1 MDKSMIPQT
10 DRVWLHLAQD
20 DLHISISADYG
31 NGTISFGNGK
41 PMPLFGKT
49 QRLQANELES
59 TAAIIVKPSEPECD
73 SLPGTELAS
82 KVCGPDFNWRV
93 GVSSCV
99 VDQGLPAE
107 ELIFCNSFGQLIG
120 RYPVAQIL
128 HDLDVRAPRVVHDR
142 ETGQPIHTVCSF
154 GFSYKLGLWLCWGFE
169 GFMSALTESDAEEYS
184 RMNSMVSM
192 RDTMRL
198 KKAMFLLCNAMEIE
212 KIKHVVDAVIAKHC
226 GTDGPVNVPVSEIY
240 GNTPRITT
248 EIKDLS
254 TRFGTI
260 SDNKCNDVVAEGVEH
275 ELCLEATVPASNEG
289 NKPSPVPESESTQ
302 TKTSHFAN
310 VSGYPY
316 GVRSGE
322 HKQHLVTRKPAAN
335 FNRGGPRTGEHRQHN
350 VIVSQSAADKEYTVV
365 RYKPANGRAKH
376 LRNHHAKYEMSLE
389 ANEVFGYRRGI
400 RNVMYVIDLQEP
412 KVEFKLTERELD
424 LLLKSCVPY
433 KGKVPAGIKVTSPA
447 KELSIAVKAETKR
460 KVPESPKQQEL
471 REAVE
476 TKRFGTVKDSNKDL
490 RQKAKEVKKLQIFGK
505 TSPVH
510 VGLVQTSAF
519 VDEYSVLLA
528 TTQKEL
534 GVLVKAELVRK
545 KSTAVPMYKTFVLKG
560 NDSLVVN
567 SQKQQYPVLAKAV
580 GDSIANKN
588 QAKSVML
595 TQAMEKFTVR
605 PKQPATGYKLKQPIY
620 TGNETSVLLE
630 LAKAINEGFFS
641 AEFKPYYI
649 KDSKLLPAGAEHVVI
664 NNPPRIVLAAPNNSP
679 LFVQEAKNTI
689 DRIRRAYGNFFRGKV
704 TERISEGKE
713 YTLVILGLILP
724 EREPKAIERSRLI
737 HTMVQNMDKIGDV
750 KASVEELNRLTQQIK
765 DATAKAQ
772 GASPGSPD
780 AVKLGT
786 LIDRQ
791 AKLANA
797 LTEALTSDALI
808 INAPVYSI
816 KKGKVW
822 LTVEVVDYNIHDGT
836 LTVRQVRGGNKDK
849 EVVSDLWIYG
859 GGRKII

>member
-1 MDKSMIPQT
+1 MDNSNKQSCK
-10 DRVWLHLAQD
+10 VWLHLAQD
-20 DLHISISADYG
+20 DLQISISADYG
-31 NGTISFGNGK
+31 NGTISFGNGA
-41 PMPLFGKT
+41 PMPVYGT
-49 QRLQANELES
+49 TRRL
-59 TAAIIVKPSEPECD
+59 TAVSSGTCADKPAQSLSAPD
-73 SLPGTELAS
+73 SDSFEGENLAA
-82 KVCGPDFNWRV
+82 KVCGSEFNWRV
-93 GVSSCV
+93 GVSAGVSSGTPV
-99 VDQGLPAE
+99 E

-128 HDLDVRAPRVVHDR
+128 YDLDVRSPRVVHDR
-142 ETGQPIHTVCSF
+142 DTGQPIHTVCSF
-154 GFSYKLGLWLCWGFE
+154 GFSYKLGLWLCWGFD
-169 GFMSALTESDAEEYS
+169 GFMSALTESEAEEYS

-212 KIKHVVDAVIAKHC
+212 NIKHVVNKVIEKHC
-226 GTDGPVNVPVSEIY
+226 GTDGPVSVPVTEIY
-240 GNTPRITT
+240 GTTPSVKHDIQQMAN
-248 EIKDLS
+248 E
-254 TRFGTI
+254 FGQI
-260 SDNKCNDVVAEGVEH
+260 SDNPCDSAVAEGVNQ
-275 ELCLEATVPASNEG
+275 ELCLESTVNEAKSN
-289 NKPSPVPESESTQ
+289 PSDVPESESTQ

-310 VSGYPY
+310 NTSFPY

-322 HKQHLVTRKPAAN
+322 HQQHLVTRRPSAN
-335 FNRGGPRTGEHRQHN
+335 LNRGGPRTGEHRQHH
-350 VIVSQSAADKEYTVV
+350 VIVSQSAAVKEYTVV

-376 LRNHHAKYEMSLE
+376 LRNHHAQYEMSLE

-400 RNVMYVIDLQEP
+400 RNVMYLIDLQEP

-433 KGKVPAGIKVTSPA
+433 KGKVPAGIKVVSPA
-447 KELSIAVKAETKR
+447 KELAIAVKTDAKR
-460 KVPESPKQQEL
+460 KVPESPKQQSL
-471 REAVE
+471 RAAVE
-476 TKRFGTVKDSNKDL
+476 GKGQKTVKEANKDIKS
-490 RQKAKEVKKLQIFGK
+490 KAKEVKKLQIFGK
-505 TSPVH
+505 TSNVQ

-528 TTQKEL
+528 NTAKEL
-534 GVLVKAELVRK
+534 DFLVKAELKRK
-545 KSTAVPMYKTFVLKG
+545 NSTAIPMYKTFVLKG
-560 NDSLVVN
+560 SDSLVVN
-567 SQKQQYPVLAKAV
+567 AQKQQYPVLAKAV

-595 TQAMEKFTVR
+595 TQSMEKFSVR

-630 LAKAINEGFFS
+630 IAKAINEGFFS
-641 AEFKPYYI
+641 AEFKPHFV
-649 KDSKLLPAGAEHVVI
+649 KDGKLVPAGAEHVVI
-664 NNPPRIVLAAPNNSP
+664 SNPPRIVLASANNSP
-679 LFVQEAKNTI
+679 LFMQEAKNTV

-704 TERISEGKE
+704 TERVSDGKE
-713 YTLVILGLILP
+713 YAVIVLGLILP

-750 KASVEELNRLTQQIK
+750 KASIDELNHLTQQIK
-765 DATAKAQ
+765 DATVKAQ

-780 AVKLGT
+780 AVKLGS

-791 AKLANA
+791 SKLANE
-797 LTEALTSDALI
+797 LTEALSSDALI
-808 INAPVYSI
+808 MNAPVYSI
-816 KKGKVW
+816 RKGKVW